1 MLEALYTQKVKAELS
16 KYFEMNPEVWDYTMK
31 SRIDYVATCKESG
44 AAFGIEVKKTDYKRG
59 EDIGNLIKQA
69 MRYSQCEFPIKDGSY
84 TKIPIFIVPQLSYDI
99 LHWQDETIIVD
110 GNAYHSDRH
119 NREHDHHGVN
129 GILGALGIGEIR
141 TFKACGNRKASFEFK
156 FSNKTIWSSR
166 PSFNG
171 GLVRGLNKVNYDYLI
186 SKL

>member
-69 MRYSQCEFPIKDGSY
+69 MRYSQCEFPIKGGSY
-84 TKIPIFIVPQLSYDI
+84 MNCTPDCAI
-99 LHWQDETIIVD
+99 E
-110 GNAYHSDRH
+110 
-119 NREHDHHGVN
+119 GVLLVTPSN
-129 GILGALGIGEIR
+129 IANSLGFRIC
-141 TFKACGNRKASFEFK
+141 KK
-156 FSNKTIWSSR
+156 SS
-166 PSFNG
+166 
-171 GLVRGLNKVNYDYLI
+171 I
-186 SKL
+186 S